1 MPVFGVFSARSDGAT
16 TVSVGLAAVLSQSS
30 RTLLID
36 LNLQLS
42 EIAPLLDLD
51 STRNLFHLAYN
62 AQLAPV
68 DGDDL
73 EAHLSWRDGIGV
85 LPGVRKPGHVESISD
100 HFLSG
105 LLEAAAK
112 RFDNVVL
119 DLGRVRAELP
129 ATVSSGQLLWVVS
142 PTPLGMD
149 ALERRYWQ
157 LDEAAPAWLQPVR
170 VVLNRV
176 NESSLVGTDRYV
188 EREYDLKVAGSIPD
202 TPDFWRRVEL
212 QHSPRALNV
221 SDPKHPRYR
230 KTHGE
235 QALRARQAFQ
245 ELAQALTTTPERTP
259 EPVLSA

>member
-1 MPVFGVFSARSDGAT
+1 MPIFGVFSARADGAT
-16 TVSVGLAAVLSQSS
+16 TVSIGLAAALSQSS

-51 STRNLFHLAYN
+51 SSRNLFHLAYN

-68 DGDDL
+68 EGDDL

-85 LPGVRKPGHVESISD
+85 LPGVRKPEHAEGISD

-105 LLEAAAK
+105 LLETART
-112 RFDNVVL
+112 RFENVVL

-129 ATVSSGQLLWVVS
+129 AAVAGGELVWVVT

-149 ALERRYWQ
+149 ALDRRYWQ
-157 LDEAAPAWLQPVR
+157 LDEFGPSWLQSAR
-170 VVLNRV
+170 IVLNRV
-176 NESSLVGTDRYV
+176 NESSLVGTERYI
-188 EREYDLKVAGSIPD
+188 EREYGLKVAGTIPD

-212 QHSPRALNV
+212 QHSPRALNA

-235 QALRARQAFQ
+235 QALRVRQAFEQ
-245 ELAQALTTTPERTP
+245 LAQTLIATEERTP
-259 EPVLSA
+259 EPVLTA

>member
-1 MPVFGVFSARSDGAT
+1 MPVFGIFSARADGAT

-42 EIAPLLDLD
+42 EVAALLDLD
-51 STRNLFHLAYN
+51 SSRNLFHLAYN

-73 EAHLSWRDGIGV
+73 EGHLSWRDGIGV
-85 LPGVRKPGHVESISD
+85 LPGIRKPEHAESISD
-100 HFLSG
+100 HFISG
-105 LLEAAAK
+105 LLEAATK

-119 DLGRVRAELP
+119 DLGRVRDELP
-129 ATVSSGQLLWVVS
+129 AAVSSGQLLWVVS

-149 ALERRYWQ
+149 ALDRRYWQ
-157 LDEAAPAWLQPVR
+157 LDDAGPSWLQSAR
-170 VVLNRV
+170 IVLNRV
-176 NESSLVGTDRYV
+176 NESSLVGTDRYI
-188 EREYDLKVAGSIPD
+188 EREYELKVAGTIPD
-202 TPDFWRRVEL
+202 TPDFWRRVDL
-212 QHSPRALNV
+212 QHSPRALNA

-235 QALRARQAFQ
+235 QALLARQAFEQ
-245 ELAQALTTTPERTP
+245 LAEALTTTKERTP
-259 EPVLSA
+259 EPVLTA